1 LLSETSP
8 FSDADGVFGAVV
20 AFDGVDG
27 GTDEDGGLATVSSF
41 LLLEDST
48 GFDAGGDVAEEAS
61 GLETAGDIFAG
72 GGSAVD
78 IGDVSLA
85 ATTTGCDGEDGGDA
99 EDDAAETVA
108 VTAPPAAGVLP
119 HNPMALS
126 ES

>member
-27 GTDEDGGLATVSSF
+27 GTDEDGGLATVGSF

-61 GLETAGDIFAG
+61 GLETAG
-72 GGSAVD
+72 D

-108 VTAPPAAGVLP
+108 VTAPPVAGVLP